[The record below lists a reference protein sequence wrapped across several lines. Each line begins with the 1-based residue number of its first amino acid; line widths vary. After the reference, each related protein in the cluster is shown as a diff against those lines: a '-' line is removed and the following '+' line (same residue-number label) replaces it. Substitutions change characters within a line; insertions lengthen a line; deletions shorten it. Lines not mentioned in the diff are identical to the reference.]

1 MSETLNNE
9 AGLLQS
15 LARGDEKAFEQIY
28 SRYSPI
34 VFRTAKQF
42 LQNDQL
48 AADLL
53 QDIFI
58 TIWIRRDS
66 FVKVNNISAY
76 LITMSRN
83 LALTYLRDLAKE
95 VTEKEKWAAVLPDT
109 ENETEQRL
117 NRKTLGKILEESIN
131 QLPPQQKRVF
141 SLAKLE
147 GLSYEEIAG
156 KMNIST
162 TTVKQHIIAANKSV
176 RRRLEEY
183 GIPLSVCFLIFFSNN

>member
-1 MSETLNNE
+1 VSETLNNE